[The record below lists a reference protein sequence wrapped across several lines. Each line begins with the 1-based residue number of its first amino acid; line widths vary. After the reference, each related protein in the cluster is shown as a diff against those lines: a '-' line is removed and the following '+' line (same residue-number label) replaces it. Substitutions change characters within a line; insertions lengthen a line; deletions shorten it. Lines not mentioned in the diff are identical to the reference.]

1 MSPQRSSREP
11 GVVTSPTHVNEHLQR
26 PESLSI
32 EADMRRLLEG
42 RVEALEANVLLL
54 ESVVRVLKRDVLN
67 DDDVLTL
74 RATTVHLV
82 LGP

>member
-1 MSPQRSSREP
+1 
-11 GVVTSPTHVNEHLQR
+11 
-26 PESLSI
+26 
-32 EADMRRLLEG
+32 MRRLLEG